1 MARVL
6 CSDGKATAWAYVLVP
21 APLSVPTPSA
31 PGERVLLVDPLRTP
45 TVRRNEPRPASGPRN
60 LDQRAWSAP
69 EALAVELPD
78 RRPATKTQRVIL
90 DPDLVAR
97 WRADARAK
105 REGP

>member
-6 CSDGKATAWAYVLVP
+6 CSDGKATARAYVLMG
-21 APLSVPTPSA
+21 APLSVPAPSA
-31 PGERVLLVDPLRTP
+31 PAERVLCVDPLRTP
-45 TVRRNEPRPASGPRN
+45 TVRRDERPASGPRN
-60 LDQRAWSAP
+60 PDQRAWPAP
-69 EALAVELPD
+69 EAPAVELPD

-105 REGP
+105 REGA